1 LTGGLTDA
9 VQNAIATMIKNW
21 MDGHPFWAW
30 LVSHPFWSLGL
41 VFVVLVLLR
50 GLLGAIAHFVEQVWV
65 AILRSPLELSKWLL
79 GLGAKSFQSLAIA
92 EKREGDAKQQRLTEI
107 VNRLE
112 MLKQEQNELLQ
123 EVKTLLGS
131 EQVKS

>member
-1 LTGGLTDA
+1 
-9 VQNAIATMIKNW
+9 

-50 GLLGAIAHFVEQVWV
+50 GLLGAIAHFVEQVWL
-65 AILRSPLELSKWLL
+65 AILRSPLVLSKWLL
-79 GLGAKSFQSLAIA
+79 GLGTKSFHLAIA

-112 MLKQEQNELLQ
+112 MLKQEQSELLQ

-131 EQVKS
+131 EQANL

>member
-1 LTGGLTDA
+1 
-9 VQNAIATMIKNW
+9 

-30 LVSHPFWSLGL
+30 LVGHPFWSIGL

-65 AILRSPLELSKWLL
+65 AILRSPIALSKWLL
-79 GLGAKSFQSLAIA
+79 GLGAKSFHLAIA
-92 EKREGDAKQQRLTEI
+92 EKREDDAKQQRLTEI

-112 MLKQEQNELLQ
+112 TLKQEQNELLQ

>member
-1 LTGGLTDA
+1 MTGGLTDA

-65 AILRSPLELSKWLL
+65 AILRSPLVLSKWLL
-79 GLGAKSFQSLAIA
+79 GLGTKSFYLAIA

-131 EQVKS
+131 EQANL